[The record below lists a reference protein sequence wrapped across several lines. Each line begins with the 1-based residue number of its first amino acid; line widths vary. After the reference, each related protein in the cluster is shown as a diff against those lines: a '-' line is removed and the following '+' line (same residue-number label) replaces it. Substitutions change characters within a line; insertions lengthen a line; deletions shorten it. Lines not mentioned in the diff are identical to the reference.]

1 MLLLVY
7 LRKYYKKSKL
17 NLGVFDTTQI
27 ETIVN
32 KNVMFHY
39 NEIHILYNYIVHA
52 HELEMKR
59 DVYIYYH

>member
-1 MLLLVY
+1 MLFFVY

-32 KNVMFHY
+32 KNVMFH
-39 NEIHILYNYIVHA
+39 
-52 HELEMKR
+52 
-59 DVYIYYH
+59 

>member
-17 NLGVFDTTQI
+17 NLEVFDTTQI

-32 KNVMFHY
+32 KNVMFH
-39 NEIHILYNYIVHA
+39 
-52 HELEMKR
+52 
-59 DVYIYYH
+59 

>member
-7 LRKYYKKSKL
+7 LRKYYKKSNL

-32 KNVMFHY
+32 KNVMFH
-39 NEIHILYNYIVHA
+39 
-52 HELEMKR
+52 
-59 DVYIYYH
+59 